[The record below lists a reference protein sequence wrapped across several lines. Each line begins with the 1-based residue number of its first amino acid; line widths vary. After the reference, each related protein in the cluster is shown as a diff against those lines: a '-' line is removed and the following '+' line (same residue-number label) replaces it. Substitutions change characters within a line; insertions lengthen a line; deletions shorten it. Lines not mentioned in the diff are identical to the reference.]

1 MEETNYYKENMKEM
15 VRFEQTPNSF
25 ITLCQL
31 IKNQELKYD
40 DAWDIVKDIVRANIR
55 YDDKPF

>member
-1 MEETNYYKENMKEM
+1 MEETNYYKENMKETA
-15 VRFEQTPNSF
+15 RFEQTPNSF
-25 ITLCQL
+25 ITLCHL
-31 IKNQELKYD
+31 IKNQELRYD